1 MYGESNM
8 ETYITIWKIDSRLEF
23 AVWLRE
29 LKQGLCINLEG
40 WDGEGGGREVQ
51 EGGDICTPVAD
62 SCWGLTENTKFYKE
76 IILQL
81 KSIIFKKWIKKYK
94 NKQKKKGET
103 RTHSL
108 PPEDPVRRQGL
119 QTRKRV
125 RTGYRGCWHRGL
137 GLPSLQKPQGWMC
150 PKSPS
155 RWDFAAWAERVG
167 AKWPLHFAL
176 LQRWLHSVQ
185 HVFTEP
191 MRCK

>member
-1 MYGESNM
+1 MGKEVGGKFKR
-8 ETYITIWKIDSRLEF
+8 EGTYVHLWLIHVE
-23 AVWLRE
+23 VWQ
-29 LKQGLCINLEG
+29 K
-40 WDGEGGGREVQ
+40 
-51 EGGDICTPVAD
+51 T
-62 SCWGLTENTKFYKE
+62 TKFYKE